1 MNHIKEENFLNTF
14 VEAKR
19 KELAEKAAKEGEN
32 IIEEK
37 EESKKN
43 EEEEGA
49 ES

>member
-1 MNHIKEENFLNTF
+1 MNTF

-19 KELAEKAAKEGEN
+19 KELAEKATKEGES

-37 EESKKN
+37 EEAKKN
-43 EEEEGA
+43 EEDEGV